1 MFFIK
6 LKCNNSVVNIVVRK
20 KMCNFAR
27 LLPCIAVTNE
37 FVMKQKLSNIIIL
50 VALAMAAVGCST
62 VQKIINTGDAQ
73 FIYERAK
80 EYYADEKWSKAY
92 ALLEV
97 CEPYYR
103 GTMREDSVT
112 FYKARCSFKDG
123 DYYSAA
129 EMLDTFRRTFSR
141 SVFIEDAEAM
151 YAICLYNMC
160 PSPERDQS
168 TTSQAIIAIS
178 EYMAH
183 YPESEQLVLFK
194 DMTADL
200 TWRLHEKAY
209 INAYTYYK
217 IGRYN
222 AAIIAFRN
230 ALKMYSD
237 THRRED
243 LLYHITMAS
252 FKLAENSVEEKRL
265 DRYMSTLDAYYS
277 FVMEFPESKYSK
289 EMEQVAEVTKRY
301 IEKNKQG
308 E

>member
-1 MFFIK
+1 
-6 LKCNNSVVNIVVRK
+6 
-20 KMCNFAR
+20 
-27 LLPCIAVTNE
+27 
-37 FVMKQKLSNIIIL
+37 MKQKLSYIIIL
-50 VALAMAAVGCST
+50 AVMAMTTIGCST

-80 EYYADEKWSKAY
+80 EYYEDEKWSKAY
-92 ALLEV
+92 ALFEV

-112 FYKARCSFKDG
+112 FFKARCSFKDG

-129 EMLDTFRRTFSR
+129 EMLDTFRRTFNR
-141 SVFIEDAEAM
+141 SVFIENAEAM

-160 PSPERDQS
+160 PAPERDQS

-178 EYMAH
+178 EYMSH
-183 YPESEQLVLFK
+183 YPDSEQIVLFK
-194 DMTADL
+194 DMTQDL

-230 ALKMYSD
+230 ALKMYSE

-243 LLYHITMAS
+243 LLYHIAMAS

-277 FVMEFPESKYSK
+277 FVMEYPESKYSK
-289 EMEQVAEVTKRY
+289 EMEHVAETSKRY

>member
-1 MFFIK
+1 MDYEPCWWFRFG
-6 LKCNNSVVNIVVRK
+6 LSLSHHRMSYTWDEVRY
-20 KMCNFAR
+20 
-27 LLPCIAVTNE
+27 
-37 FVMKQKLSNIIIL
+37 LSNDYMNGEI
-50 VALAMAAVGCST
+50 
-62 VQKIINTGDAQ
+62 
-73 FIYERAK
+73 R
-80 EYYADEKWSKAY
+80 YADNTLLATTGGQYHTPDKELWMRQPSY
-92 ALLEV
+92 AVLDL
-97 CEPYYR
+97 PIQFTFGPSHRHRFSLINSIRKYYNQWFTDYAD
-103 GTMREDSVT
+103 GLDANML
-112 FYKARCSFKDG
+112 KDG

-183 YPESEQLVLFK
+183 YPESEQLILFK

-200 TWRLHEKAY
+200 TWRLHEKAFV
-209 INAYTYYK
+209 NAYTYYK

-243 LLYHITMAS
+243 LLYYITMAS

-277 FVMEFPESKYSK
+277 FVMEYPESKYSK

-301 IEKNKQG
+301 IEKNKQ
-308 E
+308 EE

>member
-6 LKCNNSVVNIVVRK
+6 LKCNNSVVSIVVRK

-27 LLPCIAVTNE
+27 LLPCIAVLNKLG
-37 FVMKQKLSNIIIL
+37 MKQKLSYIIIL
-50 VALAMAAVGCST
+50 AVMAMTTVGCST

-73 FIYERAK
+73 FIFERAK
-80 EYYADEKWSKAY
+80 EYYEQEKWSKAY
-92 ALLEV
+92 ALFEV

-112 FYKARCSFKDG
+112 FFKARCSFKDG

-129 EMLDTFRRTFSR
+129 EMLDTFRRTFNR
-141 SVFIEDAEAM
+141 SVFIENAEAM

-160 PSPERDQS
+160 PAPERDQS

-178 EYMAH
+178 EYMSH
-183 YPESEQLVLFK
+183 YPDSEQIVLFQ
-194 DMTADL
+194 DMTQDL

-230 ALKMYSD
+230 ALKMYSE

-243 LLYHITMAS
+243 LLYHIAMAS

-277 FVMEFPESKYSK
+277 FVMEYPESKYSK
-289 EMEQVAEVTKRY
+289 EMEQVAETAKRY

>member
-6 LKCNNSVVNIVVRK
+6 LKYNNSLVSIVVRK

-27 LLPCIAVTNE
+27 LLPCIAVINE
-37 FVMKQKLSNIIIL
+37 FVMKQKLSYIVL
-50 VALAMAAVGCST
+50 LAVLAMAFVGCST

-73 FIYERAK
+73 FIFERAK
-80 EYYADEKWSKAY
+80 DYYTAEKWSKAY
-92 ALLEV
+92 AEFEI

-112 FYKARCSFKDG
+112 FFKARCSFKDG

-129 EMLDTFRRTFSR
+129 EMLDAFRRTFNR
-141 SVFIEDAEAM
+141 SPFIENAEAM

-178 EYMAH
+178 EYMSH
-183 YPESEQLVLFK
+183 YPDSEQIVLFK
-194 DMTADL
+194 DMTQDL

-230 ALKMYSD
+230 ALKMYSE

-289 EMEQVAEVTKRY
+289 EMEHVAEETKRY
-301 IEKNKQG
+301 IEKNKLG
-308 E
+308 A

>member
-1 MFFIK
+1 
-6 LKCNNSVVNIVVRK
+6 
-20 KMCNFAR
+20 
-27 LLPCIAVTNE
+27 
-37 FVMKQKLSNIIIL
+37 
-50 VALAMAAVGCST
+50 MAFCSCST

-73 FIYERAK
+73 FIFERAK
-80 EYYADEKWSKAY
+80 EYYADEKWAKAQ
-92 ALLEV
+92 ALFAV

-103 GTMREDSVT
+103 GSMREDSVT
-112 FYKARCSFKDG
+112 FFKARCCFKQS
-123 DYYSAA
+123 DYYSSA
-129 EMLDTFRRTFSR
+129 EMLDEFRRTFNR

-151 YAICLYNMC
+151 YAISLYNIC

-168 TTSQAIIAIS
+168 MTSQAIVAIS
-178 EYMAH
+178 EFMSH
-183 YPESEQLVLFK
+183 YPESPQMPLFQ
-194 DMTADL
+194 DMTQDL

-209 INAYTYYK
+209 VNAYTYYK

-222 AAIIAFRN
+222 SAIIAFRN

-277 FVMEFPESKYSK
+277 FIMEYPESKYKK
-289 EMEQVAEVTKRY
+289 EVEHVAEVTKRF
-301 IEKNKQG
+301 IEKSKQA

>member
-1 MFFIK
+1 
-6 LKCNNSVVNIVVRK
+6 
-20 KMCNFAR
+20 
-27 LLPCIAVTNE
+27 
-37 FVMKQKLSNIIIL
+37 MKQKLSYIVL
-50 VALAMAAVGCST
+50 LAVLAMAFVGCST

-73 FIYERAK
+73 FIFERAK
-80 EYYADEKWSKAY
+80 DYYTAEKWSKAY
-92 ALLEV
+92 ALFEV

-112 FYKARCSFKDG
+112 FFKARCSFKDG

-129 EMLDTFRRTFSR
+129 EMLDAFRRTFNR
-141 SVFIEDAEAM
+141 SPFIEDAEAM

-178 EYMAH
+178 EYMSH
-183 YPESEQLVLFK
+183 YPDSEQIGQFK
-194 DMTADL
+194 DKTQDL

-230 ALKMYSD
+230 ALKMYSE

-289 EMEQVAEVTKRY
+289 EMEHVAEVTKRY

-308 E
+308 Q

>member
-6 LKCNNSVVNIVVRK
+6 LKYNNSLVSIVVRK

-27 LLPCIAVTNE
+27 LLPCIAVINE
-37 FVMKQKLSNIIIL
+37 FVMKQKLSYIVL
-50 VALAMAAVGCST
+50 LAVLAMAFVGCST

-73 FIYERAK
+73 FIFERAK
-80 EYYADEKWSKAY
+80 EYYNAEKWSKAY
-92 ALLEV
+92 ALFEV

-112 FYKARCSFKDG
+112 FFKARCSFKDG

-129 EMLDTFRRTFSR
+129 EMLDAFRRTFNR
-141 SVFIEDAEAM
+141 SPFIEDAEAM

-178 EYMAH
+178 EYMSH
-183 YPESEQLVLFK
+183 YPDSEQIVLFK
-194 DMTADL
+194 DMTQDL
-200 TWRLHEKAY
+200 TWRLHEK
-209 INAYTYYK
+209 AYTYYK

-230 ALKMYSD
+230 ALKMYSE

-289 EMEQVAEVTKRY
+289 EMEHVAEVTKRY

>member
-1 MFFIK
+1 
-6 LKCNNSVVNIVVRK
+6 
-20 KMCNFAR
+20 
-27 LLPCIAVTNE
+27 
-37 FVMKQKLSNIIIL
+37 MKQKLSYIVL
-50 VALAMAAVGCST
+50 LAVLAMAFVGCSK
-62 VQKIINTGDAQ
+62 VQKIINTGVAQ
-73 FIYERAK
+73 FIFERAK
-80 EYYADEKWSKAY
+80 EYYNAEKWSKAY
-92 ALLEV
+92 ALFEV

-112 FYKARCSFKDG
+112 FFKARCSFKDG

-129 EMLDTFRRTFSR
+129 EMLDAFRRTFNR
-141 SVFIEDAEAM
+141 SPFIENAEAM

-178 EYMAH
+178 EYMSH
-183 YPESEQLVLFK
+183 YPDSEQIVLFK
-194 DMTADL
+194 DMTQDL

-230 ALKMYSD
+230 ALKMYSE

-289 EMEQVAEVTKRY
+289 EMEHVAEVTKRY